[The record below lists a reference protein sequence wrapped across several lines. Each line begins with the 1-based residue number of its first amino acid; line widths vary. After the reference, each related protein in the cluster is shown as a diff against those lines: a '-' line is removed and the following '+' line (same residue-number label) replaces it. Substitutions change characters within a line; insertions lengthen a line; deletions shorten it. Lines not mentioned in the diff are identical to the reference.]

1 MACRCKQH
9 TMARPMFGKT
19 ARVVVIGPE
28 GPCVERV
35 MQGALNAAER
45 FEAAITR
52 ENDDSELSALCA
64 LGAGHYVAV
73 SDWLWNLT
81 QLANDIAYRTD
92 GLFDVAAAGTDG
104 VAAWTDIDLS
114 DKGMVRLRRPLF
126 LSFGGLAKGFAVDL
140 AVKALKETGVQAGLV
155 DIGGCIRAFGLREWR
170 VDFTPS
176 TTRTNS
182 DEPLAVPVPLRDD
195 AMAGC
200 GSYFGAARLMNF
212 QQGVTMSSQ
221 EWGEM
226 NVLVR
231 AQSCAVADALSKVA
245 AINPCDSQKILE
257 QFGAKAT
264 ILTQLGTESLKYAS

>member
-1 MACRCKQH
+1 
-9 TMARPMFGKT
+9 MFGKT
-19 ARVVVIGPE
+19 ARVAVIGPE

-35 MQGALNAAER
+35 MEGALNAAER
-45 FEAAITR
+45 FEAAVTR
-52 ENDDSELSALCA
+52 ENEMSELSNLCSV
-64 LGAGHYVAV
+64 GAGHYVEV
-73 SDWLWNLT
+73 SEWLWHLL

-92 GLFDVAAAGTDG
+92 GLFDVVAAGTDG
-104 VAAWTDIDLS
+104 VATWTDIDLS
-114 DKGMVRLRRPLF
+114 SKGMVRLRRPLF

-170 VDFTPS
+170 VDFAPS
-176 TTRTNS
+176 AISTS
-182 DEPLAVPVPLRDD
+182 GGEPVAVPIPLRDD

-200 GSYFGAARLMNF
+200 GSYFGATRLMNF

-221 EWGEM
+221 EWGDM

-245 AINPCDSQKILE
+245 AINPCDSQKMLR

-264 ILTQLGTESLKYAS
+264 VLTQLGTESLKYVS